1 MRSCPTSG
9 PTNGPMSSAG
19 EGLSRGSVGVVGCGW
34 LGFALAQH
42 LLAAGYEVYGTTT
55 TAAKVPE
62 LTAAGIRAEVLRLS
76 PKPVFAKAA
85 PTEDTVSEAA
95 AVWRADQLVLNVP
108 PGRTDASRRAYP
120 AQVLA
125 AVLAYRRTQ
134 PAGRIVF
141 CSSTS
146 VYGAAEGLV
155 TVDTPLK
162 DSSPRAV
169 CMALAESQVR
179 SQSQRPHAIL
189 RLAGL
194 YGGDRHPG
202 RTLAGRRD
210 IPNGD
215 APTNLVSR
223 ERVIAR
229 IRHYLDLPF
238 FTTALENVVDP
249 EHPSKRE
256 RYVAFARAHGLPEPT
271 FLPGGAGGKVVA

>member
-1 MRSCPTSG
+1 
-9 PTNGPMSSAG
+9 MSSGAPQQR
-19 EGLSRGSVGVVGCGW
+19 RGSVAIVGCGW
-34 LGFALAQH
+34 LGLSLGRH

-55 TAAKVPE
+55 REARLPT
-62 LTAAGIRAEVLRLS
+62 LTAAGIRAEVLRLT
-76 PKPVFAKAA
+76 PRPVFAREEGPA
-85 PTEDTVSEAA
+85 PGGGIDGA

-108 PGRTDASRRAYP
+108 PGRTDESWRAYP

-125 AVLAYRRTQ
+125 AVLAYRRAQ

-155 TVDTPLK
+155 TVETPLT
-162 DSSPRAV
+162 DPSPRAL

-194 YGGDRHPG
+194 YGGERHPG
-202 RTLAGRRD
+202 RNLAGRRGL
-210 IPNGD
+210 PNGD
-215 APTNLVSR
+215 APTNLASR
-223 ERVIAR
+223 DRVIAR

-238 FTTALENVVDP
+238 FTSATENVVDP
-249 EHPSKRE
+249 EHPTRAE
-256 RYVAFARAHGLPEPT
+256 RYTAYARAHGLPAPT
-271 FLPGGAGGKVVA
+271 FLPGGGGGKVVA